1 MLGSE
6 QGIHQV
12 HSHLKSHQCINC
24 SQSKQHFLIKTSW
37 NAHLRCTYYKM
48 KRTNE
53 KPREDKMHSI
63 NPKGS
68 WITDYQE
75 KIFLCALSYFCKDLK
90 NLKIKNKKKE

>member
-37 NAHLRCTYYKM
+37 NAHLRCTYYKT